1 MIRDR
6 AQMAR
11 LQLTVC
17 MFALHA
23 QRLRTVH
30 PTALS
35 EALWHCSC
43 AATVCEREGSVHIR
57 LTAVAILL
65 WMLAEA
71 AELHTVP
78 SGLYGNKP
86 RDGSMH
92 LASTSKADD
101 VWLREAA
108 SQGLS
113 IL

>member
-1 MIRDR
+1 M
-6 AQMAR
+6 
-11 LQLTVC
+11 
-17 MFALHA
+17 
-23 QRLRTVH
+23 
-30 PTALS
+30 
-35 EALWHCSC
+35 
-43 AATVCEREGSVHIR
+43 

-78 SGLYGNKP
+78 SGLYGIKP
-86 RDGSMH
+86 RDGGMH

-101 VWLREAA
+101 VWLRKAA

>member
-1 MIRDR
+1 MRSDCEPPI
-6 AQMAR
+6 
-11 LQLTVC
+11 QLP
-17 MFALHA
+17 F
-23 QRLRTVH
+23 RKRYG
-30 PTALS
+30 TA
-35 EALWHCSC
+35 
-43 AATVCEREGSVHIR
+43 AAPQQSVKGSVHIR
-57 LTAVAILL
+57 LTAVAILS

-78 SGLYGNKP
+78 SGLYGIKP

-101 VWLREAA
+101 VWLRKAA